1 MIPKNIARGA
11 LIDDLLDLH
20 ASPKGRLN
28 FRFAN
33 LARHFAGHCGAVR
46 APRLKLSRQHRHQ
59 WIVAQ
64 RLMVI
69 EVLVAERDPEYPLP
83 NQRRH

>member
-1 MIPKNIARGA
+1 LREAFAMIRKNIARGA

-33 LARHFAGHCGAVR
+33 LARHFAGHCGAD
-46 APRLKLSRQHRHQ
+46 L
-59 WIVAQ
+59 
-64 RLMVI
+64 
-69 EVLVAERDPEYPLP
+69 
-83 NQRRH
+83 